1 MKTLLMAAIAL
12 MIATTGHAESCN
24 KLLDDYAGVVTLEKY
39 CSLTGHAKSHILQQ
53 TVDNNCPEPSKKIM
67 MEKITQQR
75 VEFAEL
81 LQVNPNLCESEAA
94 KNIIG
99 Y

>member
-1 MKTLLMAAIAL
+1 MAAIAL
-12 MIATTGHAESCN
+12 MIASNAQAESCN

-39 CSLTGHAKSHILQQ
+39 CGLSGNAKTQIMQQ
-53 TVDNNCPEPSKKIM
+53 TVDNNCPEPSKKLM
-67 MEKITQQR
+67 LTKIAQQR

-81 LQVNPNLCESEAA
+81 LQTNPGLCESAA
-94 KNIIG
+94 VKNIIG